1 MDGRRFNKGGS
12 RKGAGRKKGSGFSN
26 LLKKYV
32 DEFMNELLKDD
43 KVKSKIQKDLKKLC
57 STSGYVY
64 IIKDLDRNSIKVGV
78 TQASNPKHRLAQY
91 TSHKI
96 NFELLYIETIE
107 NCYEV
112 ENEIHIT
119 IEDKRIRGD
128 WFDIDDLAIYKI
140 IKLINKR
147 KYEKIYY
154 GRKKEQ

>member
-1 MDGRRFNKGGS
+1 MDGRINNKGGS

-32 DEFMNELLKDD
+32 DEFMHELLKDEN
-43 KVKSKIQKDLKKLC
+43 VKIKIQKDLNKLC
-57 STSGYVY
+57 STTGYVY
-64 IIKDLDRNSIKVGV
+64 IIKDLDRDSVKIGV
-78 TQASNPKHRLAQY
+78 TQAANPKQRLSQY

-96 NFELLYIETIE
+96 NFELLYIEKIE

-128 WFDIDDLAIYKI
+128 WFNIDDLTIYKI
-140 IKLINKR
+140 IKLMNKI
-147 KYEKIYY
+147 KYEKIHY
-154 GRKKEQ
+154 GRKKK